1 MPDRHGDAAT
11 PARTGRA
18 GRGPRTNPARSPVGR
33 HVRPGSPAPDDLPLA
48 PESADLFDPP
58 IDTAAAEEE
67 RRAIFASLLAEDPF
81 EDEEPELPAGPPPYV
96 TAVLVAHD
104 GARWLPT
111 TLAGL
116 RVQTRAPDRV
126 VAVDTG
132 SEDASGRF
140 LERAF
145 GAEDVVRL
153 PRGSSYGAA
162 VEAALAAR
170 PVPDAGAER
179 REWVWLLHDD
189 SAPHATAL
197 ERLLDHAGHNPSIGV
212 LGAKAV
218 DWDHP
223 DRLVDVG
230 LSTDAAGRR
239 VTYLD
244 RGELDQ
250 GQHDQPRDVLAVGT
264 AGALVR
270 RDVWDALGGFD
281 PDLPVLREDVD
292 FGWRAHRSGHRVV
305 IVPAARV
312 RHARA
317 LLAGTRHS
325 AHVRESVRR
334 TDRAHA
340 LFVGVANTSLLRL
353 PRSLAG
359 ALVRCLVLLLTRR
372 PSAAWDELLAGLAL
386 LTGARRLVAARRR
399 RRGRFSAPASAVRPY
414 LGHSAARVRAL
425 LLATTDRLS
434 GSGELAVGSDLD
446 DESVPD
452 DDSGVVRRV
461 FLRPVVG
468 LVVGLTLVAL
478 IADRHLLH
486 GGALVGG
493 RLLAMPGGATDLWHA
508 YVAGWHDVAAG
519 SGSPAAPWLPVVAVV
534 SYPFGAN
541 PALAM
546 TVLVLGAVPL
556 AGLSAWFATRRAHL
570 GPALR
575 CWAAVT
581 YALLP
586 PVTGAVDGGRFDTVV
601 AVVAAPLLVAGA
613 ARMLRRGGRPNHAF
627 ALGLGLAVT
636 AAFAPPVW
644 TIAALV
650 LAVAVAASW
659 LRVPGSGTDTV
670 RTALRRTRDAVLVLV
685 TPALALIPWTFSV
698 PAHPQAL
705 LTGLG
710 VPGGLAATTGRAA
723 GAAQLLLLSPG
734 GHTPVPLWF
743 VAPLLVAAVVAT
755 LRTGRTVVAL
765 AAWAVVGGALG
776 VGLAAARIAVGP
788 GTPPA
793 HGDVGTALAVAG
805 AGVLAA
811 ALVAARDARRAL
823 RSAAFGVRQPL
834 VALLAVACLAVP
846 AASAGW
852 LLARGSGTPLHRQD
866 VSSLPPNVVD
876 DARYNDPGQ
885 RVLWLRDERGALG
898 YALEPVVGSRAGD
911 EDLRGSGTTRT
922 LLDALVADLGSDRG
936 TDAAETLAT
945 FHIRYVALESSA
957 AGTFAPV
964 LDRQPALSRY
974 ALPGSALL
982 WRVLVPSARAEVLTG
997 PVAAAAAAPEPAS
1010 APLGRG
1016 PLVSQLRT
1024 APVVPVAS
1032 GRTGVSATVPAG
1044 QGRRLLVL
1052 ADSASPHWHATVDG
1066 RPVPGVLAW
1075 GWAQAF
1081 ALPAGSGHVV
1091 VRYDDTAR
1099 HAELW
1104 AQLGVLLVLVVLAA
1118 PGVRRYEDE
1127 PPGPVAASLDPD
1139 EMWDLDDLADDASDH
1154 EGVRP

>member
-1 MPDRHGDAAT
+1 M
-11 PARTGRA
+11 
-18 GRGPRTNPARSPVGR
+18 
-33 HVRPGSPAPDDLPLA
+33 LA
-48 PESADLFDPP
+48 PEPADLFDPP

-81 EDEEPELPAGPPPYV
+81 EDEQPDLPSGPAPYV

-111 TLAGL
+111 TLAAL

-126 VAVDTG
+126 IAVDTG
-132 SEDASGRF
+132 SEDATGRL

-145 GAEDVVRL
+145 GAEAVVRA
-153 PRGSSYGAA
+153 PRGSGYGAA

-170 PVPDAGAER
+170 PVPGGGAEG

-189 SAPHATAL
+189 SAPHTTSL

-239 VTYLD
+239 ETYLD

-281 PDLPVLREDVD
+281 PDLPVLREDLD
-292 FGWRAHRSGHRVV
+292 FGWRARRSGHRVV
-305 IVPAARV
+305 VVPSARV

-317 LLAGTRHS
+317 LLTGARDS
-325 AHVRESVRR
+325 AHVRDSVRR

-340 LFVGVANTSLLRL
+340 LFVGVANTGLLRL
-353 PRSLAG
+353 PRSVAG
-359 ALVRCLVLLLTRR
+359 ALVRTLVLLLTRR

-386 LTGARRLVAARRR
+386 LTGVRRLVAARRR
-399 RRGRFSAPASAVRPY
+399 RRAQFAAPASAVRPY
-414 LGHSAARVRAL
+414 LGHSVARVRAL
-425 LLATTDRLS
+425 LMATTDRLS
-434 GSGELAVGSDLD
+434 GSGELALGSDLD
-446 DESVPD
+446 DESVPE

-468 LVVGLTLVAL
+468 LVVALTVVAL

-493 RLLAMPGGATDLWHA
+493 RLLAMPGSAGDLWHA

-519 SGSPAAPWLPVVAVV
+519 SSSPAAPWLPVVAVV
-534 SYPFGAN
+534 SYPFGGN

-570 GPALR
+570 GPGLR
-575 CWAAVT
+575 CWAAAT

-586 PVTGAVDGGRFDTVV
+586 AVTGAVDGGRFDTVV
-601 AVVAAPLLVAGA
+601 AVIAAPLVVTGA
-613 ARMLRRGGRPNHAF
+613 VRMLRRAGGPNHAF
-627 ALGLGLAVT
+627 ARGLGLAVT

-650 LAVAVAASW
+650 LGAAVAVSW
-659 LRVPGSGTDTV
+659 LGVRSAGTDTA
-670 RTALRRTRDAVLVLV
+670 RTALRRTRDAAIVVV
-685 TPALALIPWTFSV
+685 TPALALLPWTFSV
-698 PAHPQAL
+698 PAHPGVL

-710 VPGGLAATTGRAA
+710 VPGGLAVTSGRAA

-743 VAPLLVAAVVAT
+743 VAPLLAAAVVAT
-755 LRTGRTVVAL
+755 FRTSRTLVAL
-765 AAWAVVGGALG
+765 AAWAVIGAAMA

-793 HGDVGTALAVAG
+793 HGDVGIALAVAG

-811 ALVAARDARRAL
+811 CVVAGRDARRAL
-823 RSAAFGVRQPL
+823 RSAAFGIRQPL
-834 VALLAVACLAVP
+834 AALLAVTCLAVP
-846 AASAGW
+846 VASAGW
-852 LLARGSGTPLHRQD
+852 LLARGSGTPLHRQN

-876 DARYNDPGQ
+876 DARDNDPGQ
-885 RVLWLRDERGALG
+885 RVLWLRDEHGVLG
-898 YALEPVVGSRAGD
+898 YSLEPVVGSRAGD
-911 EDLRGSGTTRT
+911 EDLRGSATTRA

-945 FHIRYVALESSA
+945 FHVRYVALDAAA
-957 AGTFAPV
+957 AGDFAPV

-982 WRVLVPSARAEVLTG
+982 WRVLVPSSRAVVLTG
-997 PVAAAAAAPEPAS
+997 PVAAEAAAPEPAS

-1024 APVVPVAS
+1024 NPIVPVSA
-1032 GRTGVSATVPAG
+1032 GRSGVSATVPAG
-1044 QGRRLLVL
+1044 HGRRLLVL
-1052 ADSASPHWHATVDG
+1052 ADSASPRWHATVDG
-1066 RPVPGVLAW
+1066 RPVPAALAW
-1075 GWAQAF
+1075 GWAQGF
-1081 ALPAGSGHVV
+1081 VLPPGSGHVV
-1091 VRYDDTAR
+1091 VRHDDGTR

-1118 PGVRRYEDE
+1118 PGVRRYEEE
-1127 PPGPVAASLDPD
+1127 PAGPVAASLDPD
-1139 EMWDLDDLADDASDH
+1139 EMWDLTDLAGDDVPGD
-1154 EGVRP
+1154 GVPADGLDGDTRAGETADPEVARP